1 MDMEHI
7 VAAAVTLF
15 FVLDPLGNAPVAY
28 SILQEV
34 EPRKR
39 SRIMMRELLF
49 VLALLLLFFFLGAQI
64 LGMLG
69 ISRSSLNLSGGM
81 MLLLI
86 SIGMIF
92 PSVNVVGNS
101 ARRTQRVEPFLVPV
115 AVPLVVGPA
124 AISLVMVQA
133 SACVGAEER
142 MDYIMALVLA
152 WGATAAIMM
161 CSGRVLDYLGEKG
174 AMAMTRLMG
183 TLLVLIAVQMMLNGV
198 TDYISSLP
206 SAP

>member
-1 MDMEHI
+1 MDMEYI

-28 SILQEV
+28 SMLQEV
-34 EPRKR
+34 EPRRR

-92 PSVNVVGNS
+92 PSANVVGHS
-101 ARRTQRVEPFLVPV
+101 AGRTRQVEPFLVPV

-133 SACVGAEER
+133 SACVGLEER
-142 MDYIMALVLA
+142 LNYIMALVLA

-161 CSGRVLDYLGEKG
+161 CSGRVLGYLGEKG